1 MEIKEAITILESLT
15 QSLIENPSQFHITV
29 NVTGQKIT
37 SHGGTGLSITTTGGG
52 IGSTTIGQVV
62 SSDGSQIE
70 ISQKRGQQAKNDQ
83 FNTLLQTLTQIIDQL
98 KEPSPDKGVISRLF
112 ESLKNTWVPGVIISV
127 VGSVLTSAI
136 GL

>member
-1 MEIKEAITILESLT
+1 MEIKEAITILESLA
-15 QSLIENPSQFHITV
+15 QSLIDNPSQFHITV

-37 SHGGTGLSITTTGGG
+37 SHGGTGLSITATGGG
-52 IGSTTIGQVV
+52 ISSTTIGQVV

-70 ISQKRGQQAKNDQ
+70 ISQKRGQQAMNDQ
-83 FNTLLQTLTQIIDQL
+83 FNALLQTLTQIIDQL